1 MTNIRLW
8 KKVFENDL
16 DYIVG
21 ELKDLLKFPALII
34 LTGDLGSGKT
44 TFVKKIT
51 AVLGQSKDK
60 LKTTSPSYS
69 LINDYGSILHAD
81 FYRLKNVG
89 ELEHLELSMY
99 LEGKDIFLVEWGRE
113 YLKGLLRELPE
124 NFFCYEIEIDFL
136 ENNTNNGRNYRL
148 TQITE

>member
-1 MTNIRLW
+1 MTNIRVW

-44 TFVKKIT
+44 TLVKKIAST
-51 AVLGQSKDK
+51 LGQSKEK
-60 LKTTSPSYS
+60 LNAVSPSYS
-69 LINDYGSILHAD
+69 LINDYGNILHAD
-81 FYRLKNVG
+81 FYRLKNIG

-113 YLKGLLRELPE
+113 FVQGLLRELPE
-124 NFFCYEIEIDFL
+124 NIFCYEIQIDFM
-136 ENNTNNGRNYRL
+136 ENNANSSRHYQLN
-148 TQITE
+148 QITE